1 MPWFHEQ
8 ADAIPRKKVEE
19 LCGRTLEEAR
29 EWIAQ
34 ELKQE
39 RATYDRIVRAALVLG
54 GAIARN
60 PTPAEIYIEGSSK
73 ALEQPEFADPSKVRE
88 LLRALDDKTALLD
101 LLERTLSK
109 GGLTVSIGSENTDAR
124 LAGLVDAARSE
135 VLINAFSFTNRR
147 MARALGAAHARGVR
161 VEIVADRI
169 QTLEFP
175 GSAIPALARSG
186 IAVWLDG
193 NFAAAHNKVMII
205 DGASVRGAV
214 VTGSFNYTSAAQSR
228 NAENVLIVR
237 HDPSLASQYRANF
250 LRLRDRAQRYDGAS
264 WPRR

>member
-1 MPWFHEQ
+1 MTRSAPFV
-8 ADAIPRKKVEE
+8 I
-19 LCGRTLEEAR
+19 G
-29 EWIAQ
+29 
-34 ELKQE
+34 
-39 RATYDRIVRAALVLG
+39 IVVALFMTFGL
-54 GAIARN
+54 AIAREIA
-60 PTPAEIYIEGSSK
+60 PAPEATYEALFTPG
-73 ALEQPEFADPSKVRE
+73 
-88 LLRALDDKTALLD
+88 DD
-101 LLERTLSK
+101 
-109 GGLTVSIGSENTDAR
+109 IDAR
-124 LAGLVDAARSE
+124 LADLVDAARSE

-147 MARALGAAHARGVR
+147 IARALGAAHGRGVR